1 MEQIY
6 NFSHD
11 TLKPKNDQLLDD
23 IDYNLINLTPYD
35 VYYLKQ
41 IRNIRSLAWVIF
53 VFGIFGNISI
63 LMIFLRKSR
72 LSSSNALCFSAL
84 AISDCVALTFMLL
97 RSLLKLQVLGNITFS
112 CRLVKYVYY
121 SSLQIS
127 SWCLVLLTLDRLIA
141 VVFIFKYSVWSK
153 KLYSLRILIGIVL
166 TILLLNSHL
175 LFFVSSKQIKNQ
187 SNFNPLQQLIS
198 EIRVS
203 HGNKKIPEDLKAC
216 HVDPNENPFYYKY
229 FYSKWDIAHAIIYG
243 VVPFVLVF
251 ISNILII
258 WKLYVLRRN
267 KLTKS
272 LVKKEKIFKVDP
284 TIKSIQITV
293 MLLSVAILFLLF
305 TSPISIYMAVFYENL
320 KSMRSSKKEYIK
332 VVLRY
337 LGYFNNAINFYVY
350 ISLSTEFRKEF
361 VKTIRY
367 FFKCLN
373 VCKQKPTLCTT
384 STTLES
390 TNSFDDSSESGQ
402 TKPKRLI
409 RIKKANVS
417 KEERYIKQ
425 KTLSS
430 SLDALETFKE
440 NTKSSKLVY
449 YKNPNLKTNLHEKN
463 MENSE
468 NSTTEPFINHN
479 PTYV

>member
-1 MEQIY
+1 
-6 NFSHD
+6 
-11 TLKPKNDQLLDD
+11 
-23 IDYNLINLTPYD
+23 
-35 VYYLKQ
+35 
-41 IRNIRSLAWVIF
+41 
-53 VFGIFGNISI
+53 
-63 LMIFLRKSR
+63 
-72 LSSSNALCFSAL
+72 
-84 AISDCVALTFMLL
+84 
-97 RSLLKLQVLGNITFS
+97 
-112 CRLVKYVYY
+112 
-121 SSLQIS
+121 
-127 SWCLVLLTLDRLIA
+127 
-141 VVFIFKYSVWSK
+141 
-153 KLYSLRILIGIVL
+153 
-166 TILLLNSHL
+166 
-175 LFFVSSKQIKNQ
+175 
-187 SNFNPLQQLIS
+187 
-198 EIRVS
+198 
-203 HGNKKIPEDLKAC
+203 
-216 HVDPNENPFYYKY
+216 
-229 FYSKWDIAHAIIYG
+229 
-243 VVPFVLVF
+243 
-251 ISNILII
+251 
-258 WKLYVLRRN
+258 
-267 KLTKS
+267 
-272 LVKKEKIFKVDP
+272 
-284 TIKSIQITV
+284 
-293 MLLSVAILFLLF
+293 
-305 TSPISIYMAVFYENL
+305 MAVFYENL